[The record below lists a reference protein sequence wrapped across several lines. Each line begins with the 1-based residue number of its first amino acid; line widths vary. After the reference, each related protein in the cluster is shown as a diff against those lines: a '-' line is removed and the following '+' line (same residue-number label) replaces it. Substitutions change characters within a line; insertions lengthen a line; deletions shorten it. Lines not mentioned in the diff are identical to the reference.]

1 MRFKGNKVSNCVE
14 AWSTKI
20 LDISKCLYYSRK
32 VRNLRKG
39 EQKMEYKKS
48 FFGKTI
54 IDSSDYEESNDNEKF
69 ELEYYETHNMTGTC
83 KKEYGIEIVKKR
95 KKDEKFNIES
105 KIINNISDEEKDVNK
120 LLEILMLNKVT
131 PITVDDV
138 ISDIS
143 VLE

>member
-1 MRFKGNKVSNCVE
+1 
-14 AWSTKI
+14 
-20 LDISKCLYYSRK
+20 
-32 VRNLRKG
+32 
-39 EQKMEYKKS
+39 MEYKKS

-69 ELEYYETHNMTGTC
+69 ELEYYETHNMPGTC

-95 KKDEKFNIES
+95 KQDEKFNIES

>member
-1 MRFKGNKVSNCVE
+1 
-14 AWSTKI
+14 
-20 LDISKCLYYSRK
+20 
-32 VRNLRKG
+32 
-39 EQKMEYKKS
+39 MEYKKS

-95 KKDEKFNIES
+95 KQDEKFNIES